1 MDKGYDYIIVG
12 GGSAGYVIANRL
24 SADPAIKVL
33 LVEAGAR
40 DWNPLLRV
48 PLLATFWLRK
58 KYHNWGY
65 QTEPERHLNNR
76 RIDWPRGKVLGGS
89 SAINGMVYTRG
100 NRGDYDHWAQLGLRE
115 WSYDKV
121 LPFFRKSEN
130 FEEGTSA
137 FHGGEGEL
145 PVTRTPTVDDRY
157 DAFVEA
163 GRQAGFRANPDF
175 NGASQDGFGRFHFTI
190 KNGERWSAA
199 RSFITPVLE
208 RKNLTVLTNAHLL
221 RVVLANGRATGVA
234 VKTGS
239 GTSTLTA
246 DQEVILCCGAITSP
260 TALMLSGIGPADEL
274 RRLGIDVQ
282 VDSPQVG
289 RGLQDHLTVRCV
301 HASKEPDRLF
311 GLRRMDRAALAVLR
325 AMLTKTGD
333 GTVFPLEGGAFLKSR
348 AEVEYPDLQIH
359 FYPGVPATTGLRVP
373 FQKTPPGVHDGYGY
387 GGTICQLRPES
398 RGEIRLRSADPFA
411 SPVIRANYLSTE
423 TDRLT
428 MRAGFKIMRDILQQ
442 QAFAKFNG
450 HEYMPG
456 PQVQSDSDIDAY
468 IAANANTV
476 YHPVGT
482 CRMGMDEQSVVDGQL
497 RVRGVEGLRISDAS
511 IMPTLV
517 SANTNAPTIM
527 IAEKTADMILR
538 GAA

>member
-289 RGLQDHLTVRCV
+289 RGLQDHLT
-301 HASKEPDRLF
+301 
-311 GLRRMDRAALAVLR
+311 
-325 AMLTKTGD
+325 
-333 GTVFPLEGGAFLKSR
+333 
-348 AEVEYPDLQIH
+348 
-359 FYPGVPATTGLRVP
+359 
-373 FQKTPPGVHDGYGY
+373 
-387 GGTICQLRPES
+387 
-398 RGEIRLRSADPFA
+398 
-411 SPVIRANYLSTE
+411 
-423 TDRLT
+423 
-428 MRAGFKIMRDILQQ
+428 
-442 QAFAKFNG
+442 
-450 HEYMPG
+450 
-456 PQVQSDSDIDAY
+456 
-468 IAANANTV
+468 
-476 YHPVGT
+476 
-482 CRMGMDEQSVVDGQL
+482 
-497 RVRGVEGLRISDAS
+497 
-511 IMPTLV
+511 
-517 SANTNAPTIM
+517 
-527 IAEKTADMILR
+527 
-538 GAA
+538 